1 MTYEEIFTIISLI
14 IASFGGGVVI
24 IIVLSSWLGKLWM
37 GRILQEEKAS
47 FTEQLENI
55 RHELS
60 ITKSSYE
67 HHIDLILDYYALF
80 YKHYLMCSRAAN
92 ADAYRPLPDGE
103 MIHSREEYL
112 DNLEGILKS
121 WQAYHGRL
129 RLLLPAK
136 LLSIHE
142 EAIGKLNEFRDA
154 VYSFTSA
161 EPEPRKKAVVFK
173 ELDEIKSRLEAGLRD
188 FLRTE
193 HLLK

>member
-1 MTYEEIFTIISLI
+1 MPSEDILKITSLI
-14 IASFGGGVVI
+14 IASFGGGAVI
-24 IIVLSSWLGKLWM
+24 VIALSSWLGKLWM
-37 GRILQEEKAS
+37 GRILQEEKALI
-47 FTEQLENI
+47 TEQLENI

-92 ADAYRPLPDGE
+92 ADAYRPLPNGE
-103 MIHSREEYL
+103 LIHSREEYL
-112 DNLEGILKS
+112 ANLEEILNS
-121 WQAYHGRL
+121 WQAYHGRV
-129 RLLLPAK
+129 RLLLPTK

-142 EAIGKLNEFRDA
+142 EAIGKFNEFRDA

-193 HLLK
+193 SLLK